1 MRIADNLRFC
11 IVTLTKSFKKCVP
24 ECCPFFFIPK
34 KNGFILGGVSQML
47 VLQKMS
53 STKFRGTD
61 FTLQVILKYFIL
73 GGLGLAIVNLG
84 FNGTVAVS
92 EWLKSIL
99 FNGMAF
105 TIFGMGNNLLSNY
118 IACRFSWTN
127 EPAKTFAISMFTTVI
142 FTSIMWVFV
151 VWLWTS
157 LYVGYPIGIT
167 KLGRNLSVSS
177 LTFTLLITIMVSAL
191 FHGRT
196 FLMGWRETHL
206 EAEKLRREQMTARFE
221 TLKAQVN
228 PHFLFN
234 SLNVLTTLVHKDA
247 DLAEEFIQKL
257 SKVYRFT
264 LETREREVISLAE
277 ELKQLDSYI
286 FLMKMR
292 FGEGFTFEN
301 KLTKEE
307 IEAQQVP
314 PLTLQMLLE
323 NSLKHNQA
331 SKNSVL
337 KIVLEKEEDVLILT
351 NNLQHKENVLDSSG
365 VGLSNIISRYQ
376 ILTGKKVSAQRT
388 ETHFVVK
395 LPIIFREKK

>member
-1 MRIADNLRFC
+1 MRLRKLSVFY
-11 IVTLTKSFKKCVP
+11 S
-24 ECCPFFFIPK
+24 
-34 KNGFILGGVSQML
+34 KNEFILGGVLHML
-47 VLQKMS
+47 VLRKMS
-53 STKFRGTD
+53 SSKFRSTN
-61 FTLQVILKYFIL
+61 FTLPTILKYFLL
-73 GGLGLAIVNLG
+73 GGIGLAIVNLG
-84 FNGTVAVS
+84 FSNGTRPN

-105 TIFGMGNNLLSNY
+105 TIFGVGNNVLSNY
-118 IACRFSWTN
+118 ISCRFSWTN
-127 EPAKTFAISMFTTVI
+127 EPAKTFAISMFATVF
-142 FTSIMWVFV
+142 FTSVMWIFV

-157 LYVGYPIGIT
+157 LYVGYAIGIE

-177 LTFTLLITIMVSAL
+177 LTFTLLITVMVSAL

-277 ELKQLDSYI
+277 ELTQLDSYI

-292 FGEGFTFEN
+292 FGEGFNFEN
-301 KLTKEE
+301 KLSKID
-307 IEAQQVP
+307 IEAQQIP

-331 SKNSVL
+331 SKNAVL
-337 KIVLEKEEDVLILT
+337 KIVLEKEVEELVLS

-365 VGLSNIISRYQ
+365 IGLSNIISRYQ
-376 ILTGKKVSAQRT
+376 ILTGKKVLTQRT
-388 ETHFVVK
+388 KTHFIVK